1 MANAA
6 ATLRRAG
13 AVEKS
18 EVRRLTP
25 RARSLTC
32 PVPALEL
39 RFELGGLHLP
49 RLGLWLDPRR
59 PVTGPERVVVS
70 HAHAD
75 HTAPHREVIL
85 SAPTARFLRARRGG
99 SRVEHVLAFGETR
112 VFDGPE
118 GAYRLRLLP
127 AGHVLGSALTWIAAG
142 GETLLYTGDFKL
154 RPGRAAERCA
164 PCAADVLVM
173 ETTFGRPEF
182 CFPPEDEV
190 MAGVIRFCRE
200 TLAEGRTA
208 VLLGYSLGKSQ
219 EILARLAGAG
229 LPLVLHEQVYR
240 LTSIYAEF
248 GLTLPA
254 FERLE
259 AGNGRGKVVLCPPA
273 ASRATLEQQLGPLRC
288 AVLTGWALDPRC
300 RFQYGADAAFPLSD
314 HADFPDL
321 LRLVERVNPRQV
333 LTLHGFAADFAAA
346 LRERGREAW
355 ALSESDQLTLALGDP
370 VRIGPVPA
378 TA

>member
-1 MANAA
+1 M
-6 ATLRRAG
+6 
-13 AVEKS
+13 S
-18 EVRRLTP
+18 
-25 RARSLTC
+25 
-32 PVPALEL
+32 ALEL
-39 RFELGGLHLP
+39 RYANGGLHLP

-85 SAPTARFLRARRGG
+85 SAPTARFLQARLGG

-112 VFDGPE
+112 ELDGPA
-118 GAYRLRLLP
+118 GSYRLRLLP
-127 AGHVLGSALTWIAAG
+127 AGHVLGSALTWIEAG

-154 RPGRAAERCA
+154 RPGRTAERCA

-182 CFPPEDEV
+182 CFPPADEV

-208 VLLGYSLGKSQ
+208 VLLAYSLGKSQ

-229 LPLVLHEQVYR
+229 LPLVVHAQVER
-240 LTSIYAEF
+240 LARIYGEL
-248 GLTLPA
+248 GVSLPA
-254 FERLE
+254 CERLE
-259 AGNGRGKVVLCPPA
+259 SNQGRGKVVLCPPA
-273 ASRATLEQQLGPLRC
+273 ASRPNLEQQLGPLRC
-288 AVLTGWALDPRC
+288 AVLTGWALHPRC

-321 LRLVERVNPRQV
+321 LRLVETVAPRRVFTV
-333 LTLHGFAADFAAA
+333 HGFAADFAAA
-346 LRERGREAW
+346 LRERGRSAW
-355 ALSESDQLTLALGDP
+355 ALSEADQLTLALGDP
-370 VRIGPVPA
+370 VRAGPA
-378 TA
+378 LITA